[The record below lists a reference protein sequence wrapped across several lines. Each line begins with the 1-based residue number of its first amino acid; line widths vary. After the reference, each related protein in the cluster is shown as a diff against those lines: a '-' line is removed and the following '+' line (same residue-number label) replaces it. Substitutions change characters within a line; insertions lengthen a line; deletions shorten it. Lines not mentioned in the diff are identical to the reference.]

1 MLRHAFVLGL
11 LATGLASVPVH
22 AVTKQQKQETCTFG
36 ADDQKLTGQARKTFM
51 TRCMANEDRPAA
63 PAAPAAPQQQK

>member
-1 MLRHAFVLGL
+1 MLRYASVLGL
-11 LATGLASVPVH
+11 LATVLASAPVS
-22 AVTKQQKQETCTFG
+22 AVTKQQKLETCTFG

-63 PAAPAAPQQQK
+63 PAAPPQQK

>member
-1 MLRHAFVLGL
+1 MLRYACVLGV
-11 LATGLASVPVH
+11 LATSLANTPVF
-22 AVTKQQKQETCTFG
+22 AITKQQKLETCTFG

-63 PAAPAAPQQQK
+63 PTVPQQPK

>member
-1 MLRHAFVLGL
+1 MLRYACVLGV
-11 LATGLASVPVH
+11 LATSLANTPVF
-22 AVTKQQKQETCTFG
+22 AITKQQKLETCTFG

-63 PAAPAAPQQQK
+63 PTAPQQPK

>member
-1 MLRHAFVLGL
+1 MLRYASVLAL
-11 LATGLASVPVH
+11 LATVLGSAPVF

-51 TRCMANEDRPAA
+51 ARCMANEDRPAA
-63 PAAPAAPQQQK
+63 PAAPQQQK

>member
-1 MLRHAFVLGL
+1 MLRYACVLALLAIVLGN
-11 LATGLASVPVH
+11 APVF

-36 ADDQKLTGQARKTFM
+36 ADNQKLTGEARKTFM

-63 PAAPAAPQQQK
+63 PAPPAASQQQK

>member
-1 MLRHAFVLGL
+1 MLRYAAVLGL
-11 LATGLASVPVH
+11 LATVLASSSVH

-51 TRCMANEDRPAA
+51 TRCMANEDRPD
-63 PAAPAAPQQQK
+63 PPAAPQQQK

>member
-1 MLRHAFVLGL
+1 MLRCACVLGL
-11 LATGLASVPVH
+11 LAAALASAPVF

-63 PAAPAAPQQQK
+63 PAAPQQQK

>member
-1 MLRHAFVLGL
+1 MLRYACVLGV
-11 LATGLASVPVH
+11 LATPLANTPVF
-22 AVTKQQKQETCTFG
+22 AITKQQKLETCTFG

-63 PAAPAAPQQQK
+63 PTAPQQPK

>member
-1 MLRHAFVLGL
+1 MLRYAAVLGL
-11 LATGLASVPVH
+11 LATVLANAPVF

-51 TRCMANEDRPAA
+51 TRCMANEDRPAP
-63 PAAPAAPQQQK
+63 PAAPRQQK